1 MRAVADDVLCSRVE
15 LVMPMKTKL
24 EAIANVV
31 VIVVALAVGYV
42 VLGKYVSE
50 YRARP
55 VAAGDRLATI
65 PNLEWKQ
72 HRHTLVLALNTGCH
86 FCEQSVPFYRSLGEK
101 LEHGGIDL
109 DLVAVFPN
117 DPAQVWQFMSKE
129 SLRVRSVAAVPLEKL
144 RVVVTPTLIIVDAD
158 GRVERSWIG
167 ALTAPEELDVLKVA
181 SASEGCSPDELP
193 ALQAGKR
200 EGCNS
205 GSRVQSKN

>member
-1 MRAVADDVLCSRVE
+1 
-15 LVMPMKTKL
+15 MKTKL

-42 VLGKYVSE
+42 VLGRYVSE

-65 PNLEWKQ
+65 PNVEWKQ

-101 LEHGGIDL
+101 LAYGGTDL

-117 DPAQVWQFMSKE
+117 DPAQVRLFMSEE
-129 SLRVRSVAAVPLEKL
+129 SLRVRTVAAVPLEKL
-144 RVVVTPTLIIVDAD
+144 RVNATPTLLLVDSS
-158 GRVERSWIG
+158 GRVERAWIG
-167 ALTAPEELDVLKVA
+167 LLDPPEQLELFK
-181 SASEGCSPDELP
+181 SAFGPDTT
-193 ALQAGKR
+193 
-200 EGCNS
+200 
-205 GSRVQSKN
+205 VQSRN